1 MQQVAAGS
9 PTAAVLVNSQRRLV
23 VAKHFNESDGEEK
36 ERKGKRYKAAAANRT
51 AKTSVISGGHT
62 SPVTGLLPGQEE
74 DNAKD
79 ENEKQSAESETLFA
93 DAAAA

>member
-9 PTAAVLVNSQRRLV
+9 PTTTAVLVNSQPRLV

-36 ERKGKRYKAAAANRT
+36 ERKGKRYKAANRT
-51 AKTSVISGGHT
+51 AETSVISGGHT